1 MLSEGAGGCRPLSV
15 ARWQPSRARRG
26 RRAWRAPGTRATR
39 WRPAGQGPPRCAR
52 NLTRTLTVREPILQG
67 PIPGCLILFGHEVL
81 AWPNS
86 NPILTLT
93 LTFLRYKELQPGGD
107 YAKGKGVELAQ
118 REQPAA
124 AVAAARDEVEEE
136 HQQAL
141 ERAKQRRA
149 GAHAEKR
156 AWREGCV
163 RPSGA
168 LSRIPRRTRADPH
181 ARPLLLRPTQ
191 ASALLQ
197 PGRAG
202 CRRGRGARW
211 ARRGRH
217 VLHGIGSRRSDR
229 KAGRSPRQVASAGA
243 GAVLSLPTA
252 RCWRARGALPVQ
264 ARAGTGAQG
273 ADVTSLFGISG
284 QLFSSHGVDRC
295 AHLQ

>member
-1 MLSEGAGGCRPLSV
+1 M
-15 ARWQPSRARRG
+15 
-26 RRAWRAPGTRATR
+26 
-39 WRPAGQGPPRCAR
+39 
-52 NLTRTLTVREPILQG
+52 
-67 PIPGCLILFGHEVL
+67 
-81 AWPNS
+81 
-86 NPILTLT
+86 
-93 LTFLRYKELQPGGD
+93 
-107 YAKGKGVELAQ
+107 
-118 REQPAA
+118 
-124 AVAAARDEVEEE
+124 AAARDEVEEE

-156 AWREGCV
+156 AWRERCV

-168 LSRIPRRTRADPH
+168 LSRVPSDPAPH
-181 ARPLLLRPTQ
+181 APRSARAPLTLRPTQ

-202 CRRGRGARW
+202 CRRCRGARW

-273 ADVTSLFGISG
+273 ADVTSLVGTSC
-284 QLFSSHGVDRC
+284 QLFSSHARSIGAPTSTLASPAPLPEV
-295 AHLQ
+295 